1 MKKILIY
8 TALFLSL
15 VSCDNLL
22 EVTCETGVTY
32 QNYFKSEAD
41 LESVVTAMLRQE
53 VSIYASG
60 NTNLLELAGLKCD
73 EYYDEGYRTLNYTL
87 FAGENSSNSWGNF
100 YDLIYLCN
108 LLEDNQSRFEGMEQ
122 ERIDFWLA
130 QANFIKALA
139 YFNIARIWGDAPIPA
154 NSSQLEAIGKRPVRE
169 VLDEALRCAQKGLI
183 LPRYD
188 QLMNSSGSLITSK
201 QYASIGTVNTLLA
214 NIYAWMGGL
223 YQEQE
228 YWEKAEHY
236 ASEVIGGHSGVYA
249 LEGNI
254 GLLMKNTL
262 GMTRKSN
269 ETIFEIEVN
278 GIDNNYY
285 SQSWLENLYP
295 GVELENYPYF
305 TVDAS
310 GIINRFRK
318 SSREYTARIKKE
330 TVEDLYEEH
339 DVRRDSF
346 WHNLGTQTYIKV
358 DPVTNIGVE
367 TLSPY
372 AYLAKWRDVIR
383 AENEE
388 WKGVALG
395 INANRVMWRLADL
408 ILLRA
413 ECRVRLNRIEGESGA
428 LFDLNTIRER
438 AELLAYEGPKDAE
451 SVRKEIFRER
461 ERELFGEGHRYYD
474 IVRNGY
480 LNELSYVYQALSQQ
494 DIKNG
499 ALYLPVNKGAFN
511 KNELM
516 KQNIYWLWRK

>member
-1 MKKILIY
+1 MKKISIY
-8 TALFLSL
+8 IALFLSL

-32 QNYFKSEAD
+32 QNYFKTEAD
-41 LESVVTAMLRQE
+41 LESVVIAMLRQE
-53 VSIYASG
+53 VSVFGSG

-87 FAGENSSNSWGNF
+87 FAGENSANSWGNF

-108 LLEDNQSRFEGMEQ
+108 LLEDNRPRFEGMEP

-130 QANFIKALA
+130 QANFIKAMA

-154 NSSQLEAIGKRPVRE
+154 NSGELGAIGKHPVKE
-169 VLDEALRCAQKGLI
+169 VLEEAIRCAEKALI
-183 LPRYD
+183 LPRHD
-188 QLMNSSGSLITSK
+188 RLMNSSGSLITSK

-223 YQEQE
+223 YQQQE
-228 YWEKAEHY
+228 YWEKAEHH
-236 ASEVIGGHSGVYA
+236 ASEVIEGRAGVYA
-249 LEGNI
+249 LERNI
-254 GLLMKNTL
+254 GLLMQNTL
-262 GMTRKSN
+262 GMTRKST
-269 ETIFEIEVN
+269 ETIFEVEVN

-295 GVELENYPYF
+295 GVELVNFPYF
-305 TVDAS
+305 TTDPA

-318 SSREYTARIKKE
+318 SSREYTARIKTE
-330 TVEDLYEEH
+330 TVEGLYERQ

-346 WHNLGTQTYIKV
+346 WHHLGTQTYMKK
-358 DPVTNIGVE
+358 DPVTNKDVE

-383 AENEE
+383 AENEN
-388 WKGVALG
+388 WKGAALG
-395 INANRVMWRLADL
+395 INANRVIWRLADL

-413 ECRVRLNRIEGESGA
+413 ECRARLNRTDGA
-428 LFDLNTIRER
+428 LQDLNTIRDR
-438 AELLAYEGPKDAE
+438 AELPAYEGAKDAE
-451 SVRKEIFRER
+451 SLRKEIFRER

-474 IVRNGY
+474 VVRNGY

-494 DIKNG
+494 DIQNG